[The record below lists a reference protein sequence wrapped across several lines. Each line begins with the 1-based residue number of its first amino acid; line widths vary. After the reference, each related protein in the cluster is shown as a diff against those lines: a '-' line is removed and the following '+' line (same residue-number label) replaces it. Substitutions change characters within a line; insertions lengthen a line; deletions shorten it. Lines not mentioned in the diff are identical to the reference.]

1 MISYI
6 HYIIVKNRIPNP
18 ILIKMSKKNLI
29 DVKKF
34 SVSYIISIII
44 ILLHYIMIF

>member
-34 SVSYIISIII
+34 SVSYIITIII
-44 ILLHYIMIF
+44 ILLYYIMIF